1 MTIVKAT
8 EPEPGVL
15 EITRRSILSGENHTR
30 RMSGT
35 KTQFLNWLGG
45 MLVQDAFPNATKE
58 DREFIVSGIT
68 PEEWEK
74 EFGEE

>member
-1 MTIVKAT
+1 MAIIKAT

-15 EITRRSILSGENHTR
+15 EITRRSILSGETHTR
-30 RMSGT
+30 RISGT

-45 MLVQDAFPNATKE
+45 MWVQRAFPNATKE
-58 DREFIVSGIT
+58 DREFIISGIT

-74 EFGEE
+74 EFGKE